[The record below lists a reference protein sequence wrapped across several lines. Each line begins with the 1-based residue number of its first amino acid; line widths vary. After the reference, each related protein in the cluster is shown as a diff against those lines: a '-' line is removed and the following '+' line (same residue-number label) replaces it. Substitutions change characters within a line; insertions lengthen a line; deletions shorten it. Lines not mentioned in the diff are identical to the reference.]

1 MRLANRST
9 RGPPRRSQRDT
20 NADATSRVHLAN
32 LMDQTLAIEEADA
45 AATDDAPEVDDTPSE
60 DVTDDDSVGMALF
73 AAMTSSL
80 VSSKD

>member
-1 MRLANRST
+1 
-9 RGPPRRSQRDT
+9 
-20 NADATSRVHLAN
+20 
-32 LMDQTLAIEEADA
+32 MDQTLVIEEADA
-45 AATDDAPEVDDTPSE
+45 AATDDAPEVDTPSE